1 MDLAFRIFGLICT
14 LNQPLDKQLSICH
27 PQQEVIQHPKNLATI
42 KKRFNIQRQDS
53 LFLTEPQGKHQQI
66 IYLSFKCLDVT
77 VN

>member
-1 MDLAFRIFGLICT
+1 MDLAFHIFGLICT
-14 LNQPLDKQLSICH
+14 LNQQLDKQLSICH

-42 KKRFNIQRQDS
+42 KKVNIQRQDS
-53 LFLTEPQGKHQQI
+53 LFLTEPHGKHTQI